1 MNMKWIAAIAL
12 LTLSAAASA
21 DTYVR
26 PYVRSDGTYVQGH
39 YRSSPNTYRYDNY
52 SAGGRR
58 QRLKIPNNPVR
69 LCRGSTL
76 LRHRAFVP
84 RPGTRRQPL

>member
-12 LTLSAAASA
+12 TLLSAAASA

-52 SAGGRR
+52 SSQGNVNPYTGQAGYGRNEFSS
-58 QRLKIPNNPVR
+58 PPAYNY
-69 LCRGSTL
+69 GSG
-76 LRHRAFVP
+76 FSSP
-84 RPGTRRQPL
+84 YYDND